1 MKHLQ
6 TILDCFVSHSKRIL
20 GETLV
25 GIYLH
30 GSAVMGCYNPQKSDI
45 DLLVVIREAISTECK
60 RDFMDMVVALNE
72 DAPEKGIEMSII
84 KESVCSPFVYPT
96 PYELHFSVAHLNWYR
111 TNPQDYVEHMNG
123 TDPDLAAHVTITLHR
138 GKTLYGREISSVFGP
153 VSREAYLDSIR
164 SDIQEARDDI
174 LDNPVYITLN
184 LCRVLA
190 YKTENLILSKQE
202 GGQWALDRVTRP
214 EFRKLITDALAEY
227 QTGEAMTID
236 AFTAVQFA
244 ENMLKQITE

>member
-60 RDFMDMVVALNE
+60 RVFMDMVVALNE

-227 QTGEAMTID
+227 QTGEAMTVD
-236 AFTAVQFA
+236 ASTAVQFA

>member
-227 QTGEAMTID
+227 QTGEAMTVD
-236 AFTAVQFA
+236 ASTAVQFA